1 MANTYERLNLELELI
16 EKSHFL
22 SIKQLAEELGVSQ
35 MTIRRDLSK
44 LEKMDSVKIV
54 YGGVTPA
61 NTSPIDDLNYSLE
74 SEQNKNIELKR
85 AITQR
90 AIQFLEPNDVIFLDS
105 GTTVQMMAEQI
116 PASIPYTIITPSF
129 NTLEIITKLPECTVI
144 STGGIYSKKSRVFYD
159 LESINSIKKYRA
171 NKAFI
176 GATGYELE
184 LGLTCAYLED
194 APIKQEMIKSSKF
207 RILLIDSTKF
217 GKVSTCMFTKI
228 NDFSVVIT
236 DKGIA
241 DEYAAHI
248 RERGVDLIIV

>member
-1 MANTYERLNLELELI
+1 LNLELELI

-144 STGGIYSKKSRVFYD
+144 STEHLFKK
-159 LESINSIKKYRA
+159 IA
-171 NKAFI
+171 
-176 GATGYELE
+176 
-184 LGLTCAYLED
+184 
-194 APIKQEMIKSSKF
+194 
-207 RILLIDSTKF
+207 RILRS
-217 GKVSTCMFTKI
+217 
-228 NDFSVVIT
+228 
-236 DKGIA
+236 
-241 DEYAAHI
+241 
-248 RERGVDLIIV
+248 

>member
-1 MANTYERLNLELELI
+1 MANTFERLNLELELI

-44 LEKMDSVKIV
+44 LEKMDSVRIV

-105 GTTVQMMAEQI
+105 GTTIQMMAEQI
-116 PASIPYTIITPSF
+116 PANVPYTIITPSF

-159 LESINSIKKYRA
+159 LESVNSIKKYRA

-194 APIKQEMIKSSKF
+194 APIKQEMIRSSKF

-228 NDFSVVIT
+228 NDFSAVVT
-236 DKGIA
+236 DKGIT
-241 DEYAAHI
+241 DEYATQI
-248 RERGVDLIIV
+248 RERGVDLIVV